1 MSSMF
6 HPLEALKSLGIAI
19 RSLHSQI
26 SKVFV
31 QGKSLFQK
39 ALLDEELF
47 YIFIKTWSNCFF

>member
-1 MSSMF
+1 MF